1 MFPFLRKGP
10 SVNFYKCSIESPR
23 NPNLHFSQIKFVLAI
38 NLTEMPKD
46 RTGRSS
52 SFNRSRVSPYTC
64 NSKNT
69 ELYKSDNPLLSVGDE
84 KEWEDARCPICM
96 EHPHNAVLLLC
107 SSHEKGCRPFMCD
120 TSYRHSNCL
129 DQFCKPF
136 ATTQS
141 TAQLEEGALSS
152 TSYHRGGED
161 GVHAQPTR
169 FNGRQQPKLVC
180 PLCRGRINESIVI
193 EPARQFMNSK
203 SRNCSLETCDF
214 SGTYSELRKHARLEH
229 PSVRPSEADTTRQ
242 HDWMRLEQR
251 ELEDLLSA
259 LDSGNEWG
267 EDSILRQ
274 HELALLED
282 LWDAEDIFNS
292 VVPDSEY
299 ERGFVNAYQL
309 DSGDE
314 QGEDSILRQHELMVL
329 EEEFVKD
336 ILNSVESDSEDER
349 SENNPL
355 LVDFEFELPLSFLEE
370 ILPSNPWFET
380 RE

>member
-1 MFPFLRKGP
+1 MYVKGRPSIFTNARLKVLPTPIYISLR
-10 SVNFYKCSIESPR
+10 SS
-23 NPNLHFSQIKFVLAI
+23 FVLAI

-141 TAQLEEGALSS
+141 PAQLEEGALSS

-180 PLCRGRINESIVI
+180 PLCRGWNHESIVI

-292 VVPDSEY
+292 VVSDSEY
-299 ERGFVNAYQL
+299 ERCFVNAYQL

-336 ILNSVESDSEDER
+336 ILNSVESDSKDER